1 VKISF
6 AIYTFLII
14 FISKVVLS
22 QESTAY
28 DLFKNCSNYK
38 NWIESKFEE
47 TVDPQILFNM
57 GKCQGIIQ
65 TTGKMM
71 STLCKERKRNV
82 NINKRLAANLEGIR
96 TILLVKEY
104 VRSAAS
110 IGNLQEYGA
119 EDLLTAILSKR
130 WPCK

>member
-1 VKISF
+1 MKISF